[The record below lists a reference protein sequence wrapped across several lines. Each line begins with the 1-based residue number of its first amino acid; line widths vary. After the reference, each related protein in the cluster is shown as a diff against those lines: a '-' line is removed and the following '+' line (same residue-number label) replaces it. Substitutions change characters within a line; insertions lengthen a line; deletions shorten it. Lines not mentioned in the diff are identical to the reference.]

1 MINASQSSFFL
12 LLLLLFSPPT
22 SRNADVTGI
31 ETWRTIAKTAETCVN
46 RRNFEQL
53 KKLSRRTLKDKTGRA
68 FSWINYTV
76 DENPM
81 PLNINHHVDAS
92 TFLSYVPLFRSFFFR
107 RKKWEENG
115 KFLTEISFRFRF
127 RFPIGSCG
135 VDVDIVATRT
145 LIRWNEGR
153 NWSGKFQDSED
164 TSLNLSKFRESW
176 EPPPLGRSKREK
188 L

>member
-1 MINASQSSFFL
+1 
-12 LLLLLFSPPT
+12 
-22 SRNADVTGI
+22 
-31 ETWRTIAKTAETCVN
+31 
-46 RRNFEQL
+46 
-53 KKLSRRTLKDKTGRA
+53 
-68 FSWINYTV
+68 
-76 DENPM
+76 M

-127 RFPIGSCG
+127 RFLIGSCG

-153 NWSGKFQDSED
+153 N
-164 TSLNLSKFRESW
+164 
-176 EPPPLGRSKREK
+176 
-188 L
+188 